1 MIVEQTSDI
10 LLSFTDSNE
19 HIITTYLEKIIDVP
33 QEQYQPFLEYIS
45 EKYNLNLNNYH
56 EYKIARILL
65 VKFILNN

>member
-33 QEQYQPFLEYIS
+33 EEHYQPFLEYVS